1 MSCMTWWNRVW
12 RRLHPGKQ
20 LASVGLGWKWIQIL
34 GFMFSDWLIEFHT
47 LHVTVQDF
55 FFFPGVPEDLRGFC
69 AVPLMLGAV
78 QCHCHAVWWA
88 HTSPFCQFFVKS
100 TPVLQALGT
109 LRLVLLHQVSS
120 TWIDKCVKE
129 RKPIFQWLVCIHFSS
144 FLESND
150 GMWSCSP
157 GYGIWEVL
165 SLAQRSPMM

>member
-1 MSCMTWWNRVW
+1 MKKASSWEAVGISRIGLEMDPNTWIYVF
-12 RRLHPGKQ
+12 RLIISHFTCY
-20 LASVGLGWKWIQIL
+20 S
-34 GFMFSDWLIEFHT
+34 SR
-47 LHVTVQDF
+47 F
-55 FFFPGVPEDLRGFC
+55 FFFSGVPEDLRGFC

-100 TPVLQALGT
+100 TPVLWTLGT
-109 LRLVLLHQVSS
+109 LRLVLLHQVSL

-129 RKPIFQWLVCIHFSS
+129 RKPIFQWLVCIHFPS

-165 SLAQRSPMM
+165 SLVQRSPMM

>member
-55 FFFPGVPEDLRGFC
+55 FFFSGVPEDLRGFC
-69 AVPLMLGAV
+69 AVPLVLGAV

-100 TPVLQALGT
+100 TPVLWTLGT
-109 LRLVLLHQVSS
+109 LRLVLLHQVSL

-129 RKPIFQWLVCIHFSS
+129 RFSS
-144 FLESND
+144 D
-150 GMWSCSP
+150 
-157 GYGIWEVL
+157 L
-165 SLAQRSPMM
+165 SASIFPHSWNQMMGCGAVVQGTAFEKCYH

>member
-1 MSCMTWWNRVW
+1 MSCMTWWNRVG

-47 LHVTVQDF
+47 LHVTVQV
-55 FFFPGVPEDLRGFC
+55 FFFPVSLRTYEVFVQFPLCLVLSSVP
-69 AVPLMLGAV
+69 AMLFGG
-78 QCHCHAVWWA
+78 
-88 HTSPFCQFFVKS
+88 HTPCQFFVKS

-165 SLAQRSPMM
+165 SLAQGSPMM